1 MEIGSSLG
9 QGFESQTFQ
18 LNFKPLKLLELLI
31 THGGIYIHVKLYSGH
46 KNSKNMDSFSEGSR
60 PLCYLGNYS

>member
-1 MEIGSSLG
+1 MEIVSNLG

-31 THGGIYIHVKLYSGH
+31 THGGIYMHLKLYSGH
-46 KNSKNMDSFSEGSR
+46 KKSKIMDLFSEGLLATVS
-60 PLCYLGNYS
+60 